1 MNRKALGLF
10 IMGLMLFSV
19 FVVAKPA
26 SAATPNNELKIAQ
39 LASTGALFM
48 GVFNPAPGGGLTDVY
63 TLRVWQFL
71 NDPALISGP
80 DGVPHNYRC
89 QVVKVD
95 RNVQVP
101 NDAIIYNSTKKQ
113 WVAAYSGKT
122 AKSAVTYK
130 CGLGDWHDGQK
141 MTLADIMF
149 GIAMDFEWTTQDGKN
164 DPYYDSTWDSWAGD
178 TVRSVMG
185 VKVSQLT
192 DDYVTIT
199 LYQDYDFPI
208 NDMYTA
214 SNYVPYASIPWQLYY
229 TMSEMVAHGVNGKP
243 FSWSTQ
249 PQNGFQIDMIAPDQM
264 PYFKAEAQK
273 LEGQGLPVYLSTL
286 QPWFHQWGID
296 PTKAGLTADAAKA
309 GFTAMIQWIDKH
321 NNAIISNG
329 PYYLDTYKPSSMY
342 LKLVKF
348 TGKRVNF
355 MDKTVTLPDGTK
367 KTVPFNANF
376 DVIEVYGITNENT
389 AILEVAKG
397 NYDMFWYEEP
407 GYKFTGVLTQGYGGK
422 IQLIKSIGVF
432 WSMVFNPVHDDN
444 NPYLITV
451 GDKVYFNPFAIREVR
466 YAMNWLISRNFIVQ
480 NILKGSGGPMY
491 GTPTSGSVVPYQN
504 AKIVA
509 QALGMSAQGDENY
522 ALKLID
528 DALNKAAKSPY
539 LKGHTLVKKDGKWLF
554 DGQPIQINIIARI
567 EDDRLSEG
575 QYIGTLVDKAGFK
588 ANVLQWDRKKAVHTV
603 YITDPKSYEW
613 NMYTEGWVASAYA
626 LYPTSSVIQY
636 DVWYAP
642 GVVGWMYT
650 PETTVADLLKQVGN
664 GDVNAG
670 AQKLGLKYYTGSNL
684 QPILNWTNTQI
695 GPLMYNNKLTYN
707 NKTYSITTEN
717 QFWDLYKLGEGM
729 LMMDALR
736 VFTVEQW
743 NFFEVSKSVNV
754 GIADPLTGL
763 ASTMAIRSLSKAQPT
778 PTTTSSTSSPST
790 SSTSSPSPTST
801 TSPSSTPTTTSPSP
815 TSTPSGG
822 GTSTTTWVI
831 VGLVIIAIIGGA
843 WYYMKK

>member
-1 MNRKALGLF
+1 MAIDGRLAKTERRQWYMNKKIFSLF
-10 IMGLMLFSV
+10 IIGLMVFSV
-19 FVVAKPA
+19 FVVVKPA
-26 SAATPNNELKIAQ
+26 SAATPSNELKIAQ

-63 TLRVWQFL
+63 TVRVWQFV

-89 QVVKVD
+89 QVVKVE

-101 NDAIIYNSTKKQ
+101 NDAVIYNSTAKK
-113 WVAAYSGKT
+113 WDAVYKTET

-130 CGLGDWHDGQK
+130 CGLGEWHDGHK

-149 GIAMDFEWTTQDGKN
+149 GIAMDFEWTTQDYEN
-164 DPYYDSTWDSWAGD
+164 DTYYDETWDSWAGD

-185 VKVSQLT
+185 VKVNELT

-229 TMSEMVAHGVNGKP
+229 TMSEMVAHGVNGKK

-249 PQNGFQIDMIAPDQM
+249 PQNGYQIDMISPDQM
-264 PYFKAEAQK
+264 SYFKTEAQN
-273 LEGQGLPVYLSTL
+273 LENQGLPAYLSTL
-286 QPWFHQWGID
+286 TQWLNNWGID
-296 PTKAGLTADAAKA
+296 PAKAGFTTDAAKA
-309 GFTAMIQWIDKH
+309 GFTSMIQWINKH
-321 NNAIISNG
+321 NNAVISNG

-342 LKLVKF
+342 LKLLKF

-355 MDKTVTLPDGTK
+355 KDETVTYIEGNE
-367 KTVPFNANF
+367 TVTRPIPFDANF
-376 DVIEVYGITNENT
+376 KMIEVHGITNEDT

-397 NYDMFWYEEP
+397 NYDLYWYEEP
-407 GYKFTGVLTQGYGGK
+407 GYKFTGILAQGYGGN
-422 IQLIKSIGVF
+422 IRLIKTIGVF
-432 WSMVFNPVHDDN
+432 WSLVFNPVHDDN

-466 YAMNWLISRNFIVQ
+466 YAMNWLISRNFIIQ

-491 GTPTSGSVVPYQN
+491 GTPTSGSVIPYQN
-504 AKIVA
+504 VNTVA
-509 QALGMSAQGDENY
+509 NALGMSAQGDKSY
-522 ALKLID
+522 ALKIID
-528 DALNKAAKSPY
+528 EALNKTAKSPY
-539 LKGHTLVKKDGKWLF
+539 LANHTLVKQNGKWLF
-554 DGQPIQINIIARI
+554 DGEPIEIKIIART

-575 QYIGTLVDKAGFK
+575 QYVGTLIEEAGFK

-603 YITDPKSYEW
+603 YITDPKTYQW
-613 NMYTEGWVASAYA
+613 NIYTEGWVASAYS

-642 GVVGWMYT
+642 GVVGWSYT
-650 PETTVADLLKQVGN
+650 PETTVEDLLKKVGN
-664 GDVNAG
+664 GDVNTG
-670 AQKLGLKYYTGSNL
+670 AQKLGLKYYTGDKL
-684 QPILNWTNTQI
+684 QEILKWTNTQI
-695 GPLMYNNKLTYN
+695 GPLMYNNKLEYN
-707 NKTYSITTEN
+707 NKTYSVSTKD

-743 NFFEVSKSVNV
+743 NFFEVSKSVNI
-754 GIADPLTGL
+754 GITDPLTGL
-763 ASTMAIRSLSKAQPT
+763 ASTMAVRSLSKPQP
-778 PTTTSSTSSPST
+778 TSSTT
-790 SSTSSPSPTST
+790 SK
-801 TSPSSTPTTTSPSP
+801 
-815 TSTPSGG
+815 GG
-822 GTSTTTWVI
+822 GGICGPAALIGLAI
-831 VGLVIIAIIGGA
+831 VPLLLRRR
-843 WYYMKK
+843 K